1 MSKTITKND
10 VKYLRT
16 MQEVKASFGYNE
28 FTRAEYNSTMVGHN
42 VTELDTLISRG
53 VKIVRKEQFTVKLDE
68 DHARPQRVLKTDSG
82 KILTDLKVTD
92 YIWANSNVQKVL
104 EVVFNNGNHLKT
116 DFDFVTEVE
125 GVRYFY
131 TFDEDAFNKMVKRLK
146 QRNKETVKSL
156 DKRMAILNKRIE
168 TCNKMTLLLDDSEGD

>member
-28 FTRAEYNSTMVGHN
+28 FTRAEYKSMMEGRN
-42 VTELDTLISRG
+42 VTGLNGLVTNG
-53 VKIVRKEQFTVKLDE
+53 VKVVRKETFTVKLDE
-68 DHARPQRVLKTDSG
+68 NHARYQRVLKTDSG
-82 KILTDLKVTD
+82 KILTDLKVSD
-92 YIWANSNVQKVL
+92 YIWANSNVKKVL
-104 EVVFNNGNHLKT
+104 DGVFNNGNPIKV

-131 TFDEDAFNKMVKRLK
+131 AFDDEIFDKRVRRLK
-146 QRNKETVKSL
+146 RCNKETVKSL
-156 DKRMAILNKRIE
+156 DKRMAALNKRIE
-168 TCNKMTLLLDDSEGD
+168 TCNEMTLLLDD

>member
-28 FTRAEYNSTMVGHN
+28 FTRAEFNSMMVGRN
-42 VTELDTLISRG
+42 VAGLDAIVRRG
-53 VKIVRKEQFTVKLDE
+53 VKVVRKEHFTAKLDE
-68 DHARPQRVLKTDSG
+68 NNARLMRVLKTDSG

-92 YIWANSNVQKVL
+92 YIWASSNVKKAL
-104 EVVFNNGNHLKT
+104 DSVFNNGNPLSV

-131 TFDEDAFNKMVKRLK
+131 ALDDEAFNTQVKRLK
-146 QRNKETVKSL
+146 RCNKETIKSL
-156 DKRMAILNKRIE
+156 DKRMAALNKRIE
-168 TCNKMTLLLDDSEGD
+168 TCNKMTLLLDD

>member
-10 VKYLRT
+10 VKYVRT
-16 MQEVKASFGYNE
+16 MQEIKASFGYNE
-28 FTRAEYNSTMVGHN
+28 FTRAEFNSMMVGRN
-42 VTELDTLISRG
+42 VTGLDALVTNG
-53 VKIVRKEQFTVKLDE
+53 VKVVRKETFTVKLDE
-68 DHARPQRVLKTDSG
+68 DHARYQRVLKTDSG

-104 EVVFNNGNHLKT
+104 DSVFNNGNPIKV

-131 TFDEDAFNKMVKRLK
+131 AFDDEAFNKLMRRLK
-146 QRNKETVKSL
+146 RCNKETVKSL
-156 DKRMAILNKRIE
+156 DKRITALNKRIE
-168 TCNKMTLLLDDSEGD
+168 TCNELTLLLDD